1 MNLEFCED
9 DKLIQNQVDK
19 YLSNHCGIEV
29 VRRVL
34 DGEKTFSEEVWR
46 GLGEMGLMGI
56 NVPAEYGGVEAGYK
70 SLCLVAQ
77 SIGKHAAPIP
87 FSSSVYLA
95 TEAILQFGSEQQKS
109 DWLPRL
115 ASGEVIGS
123 LAVTESLEQVTATN
137 IRCAVTDGVLSGNKL
152 AVADGGIAD
161 VAVVL
166 ANGDKGPAMYLVEL
180 NAPGIE
186 RSPVSTVDPTRNTA
200 QLSFDS
206 AGAELLGIDGEGW
219 EQLERLYDRAAVLFA
234 FEQIGGAQAALDM
247 AVNYAQERYAFGRP
261 IGSFQALKH
270 MMADMYTSLRLAE
283 SNCFAAATALAEQS
297 DDLPLAAATA
307 RVAAIKAFQL
317 CAKDNIQVHGG
328 MGFTWEFDCHI
339 YYRRSNYQTLEL
351 GGLSVWESRLVE
363 TLSAQAA
370 GAESAV
376 AEDADEESRAFRA
389 EARRWLRENAPTHL
403 EQYLKTSLFGAKFDF
418 GDEDPLEATRAWQR
432 KKAENGWAALMW
444 PKEYGGRGATPM
456 QSIIWAQEEGIYS
469 KLSERFLI
477 SLGMCGP
484 TLIAY
489 ASEEQKKRYLP
500 KMVSGEEVW
509 CQLFSEPGSGS
520 DLAGLRTK
528 AVKDG
533 DDWVINGQK
542 IWTSEAHNS
551 DYGILITR
559 TDPTVPKHKGL
570 TMFFV
575 DMRSEGVDVRPI
587 KQINGGSSFNEV
599 YFDNVRIPDAQRLGE
614 VGDGWRVSLTTL
626 MNERMAIG
634 GAIPTGITDF
644 IDLVSSLVLDSEK
657 AIDRADVKA
666 SLADYYVKAAGLKN
680 AAIRSTNL
688 VAKGGTPG
696 PENSIGKLVAG
707 ELMQQLTKHAMDLQ
721 GFGAVI
727 VDPRIAEGQSRFQAM
742 LMRSPAVR
750 IEGGTDQILR
760 NIISERVLGLPE
772 DMRADKGR
780 AFNEIPTGKQ

>member
-1 MNLEFCED
+1 MS
-9 DKLIQNQVDK
+9 KI
-19 YLSNHCGIEV
+19 GI
-29 VRRVL
+29 
-34 DGEKTFSEEVWR
+34 
-46 GLGEMGLMGI
+46 
-56 NVPAEYGGVEAGYK
+56 
-70 SLCLVAQ
+70 
-77 SIGKHAAPIP
+77 
-87 FSSSVYLA
+87 
-95 TEAILQFGSEQQKS
+95 
-109 DWLPRL
+109 
-115 ASGEVIGS
+115 
-123 LAVTESLEQVTATN
+123 
-137 IRCAVTDGVLSGNKL
+137 
-152 AVADGGIAD
+152 
-161 VAVVL
+161 
-166 ANGDKGPAMYLVEL
+166 
-180 NAPGIE
+180 
-186 RSPVSTVDPTRNTA
+186 
-200 QLSFDS
+200 FDS
-206 AGAELLGIDGEGW
+206 G
-219 EQLERLYDRAAVLFA
+219 
-234 FEQIGGAQAALDM
+234 
-247 AVNYAQERYAFGRP
+247 
-261 IGSFQALKH
+261 
-270 MMADMYTSLRLAE
+270 
-283 SNCFAAATALAEQS
+283 
-297 DDLPLAAATA
+297 
-307 RVAAIKAFQL
+307 
-317 CAKDNIQVHGG
+317 
-328 MGFTWEFDCHI
+328 
-339 YYRRSNYQTLEL
+339 L

-403 EQYLKTSLFGAKFDF
+403 EQYLKTSVFGAKFDF